1 MKYFFLFVLLA
12 SCSETNDSYF
22 PLDKIK
28 SWSYKIEIQPEV
40 EKKTIYKKVNLS
52 LGKKL
57 LEING
62 TKSIL
67 YPFLREDGSIFYKKK
82 IVEST
87 ETASLL
93 LKIIKLTL
101 KKKKEW
107 FYPFPMKK
115 VKNGQLKVKLF

>member
-57 LEING
+57 LKIDG

-67 YPFLREDGSIFYKKK
+67 YPFLREDGSIFFYKKENSGIYRNGYAFAKDNK
-82 IVEST
+82 INPE
-87 ETASLL
+87 
-93 LKIIKLTL
+93 
-101 KKKKEW
+101 KKKKSG
-107 FYPFPMKK
+107 FTHS
-115 VKNGQLKVKLF
+115 L